1 MREGVDIDM
10 HADFMRLRGKTYDYR
25 IGYNQI
31 QKLFL
36 LPKPDDTH
44 CQFVVSP
51 RSHSLNRLGSRI
63 DFGN

>member
-1 MREGVDIDM
+1 MRLIDIDM

-44 CQFVVSP
+44 CQFVV
-51 RSHSLNRLGSRI
+51 RILHSFLEPIR
-63 DFGN
+63 D